1 MPPASGKGAG
11 NTRRRQSVNVIL
23 LGAQGSGKGTQA
35 ELLANDLRLK
45 PTASG
50 ELLRAAIAADT
61 PAGRAA
67 KPYYDRG
74 DLVPD
79 QLVIEMILDAVRHLD
94 GARGIILDGFPRNLA
109 QARALDAEM
118 EASGERITDAVYLD
132 VPRNILLDRLS
143 GRYICR
149 ANGHV
154 WNIKTRPPRVPGIC
168 DYDGSELYQRSD
180 DTPEKIGHRL
190 DIFFSETILVVG
202 YYASQGKLIQVD
214 GTRSVEEVHQE
225 ILQRLDPNPVR
236 QGAFSP
242 LPDERSA

>member
-1 MPPASGKGAG
+1 
-11 NTRRRQSVNVIL
+11 VNVIL
-23 LGAQGSGKGTQA
+23 IGAQGSGKGTQA
-35 ELLANDLRLK
+35 ELLAHDLKLK

-79 QLVIEMILDAVRHLD
+79 QLVIAMILDAVRHLD

-109 QARALDAEM
+109 QARALDAEI
-118 EASGERITDAVYLD
+118 EVSGERITDAVYLD
-132 VPRNILLDRLS
+132 VPRTILLDRLS

-154 WNIKTRPPRVPGIC
+154 WNIKTRPTRVPGIC

-180 DTPEKIGHRL
+180 DTPEKIGRRL
-190 DIFFSETILVVG
+190 DIFFNETIQVVG
-202 YYASQGKLIQVD
+202 YYASQGKLIQVN

-225 ILQRLDPNPVR
+225 ILRRLDPNPIR